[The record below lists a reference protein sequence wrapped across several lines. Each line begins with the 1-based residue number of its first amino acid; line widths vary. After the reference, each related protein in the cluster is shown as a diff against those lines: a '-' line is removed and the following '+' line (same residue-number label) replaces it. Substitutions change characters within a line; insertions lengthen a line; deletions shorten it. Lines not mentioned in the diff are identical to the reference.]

1 MQNINPQLIYLSVTG
16 FGQSRPYSHKPGY
29 DYIFRG
35 MGGLMSYTGIAN
47 GEVLTGENI
56 AATQAQ
62 QWGLINE
69 CLSQEKLDK
78 RIMDKGLLWSIQQS

>member
-1 MQNINPQLIYLSVTG
+1 
-16 FGQSRPYSHKPGY
+16 
-29 DYIFRG
+29 
-35 MGGLMSYTGIAN
+35 MGGLMSYTGIAD

-69 CLSQEKLDK
+69 CLSQEKRDK
-78 RIMDKGLLWSIQQS
+78 RIMDKCLLWSIKQP

>member
-1 MQNINPQLIYLSVTG
+1 
-16 FGQSRPYSHKPGY
+16 
-29 DYIFRG
+29 
-35 MGGLMSYTGIAN
+35 MGGLMSYTGIAD

-62 QWGLINE
+62 QWSLINE